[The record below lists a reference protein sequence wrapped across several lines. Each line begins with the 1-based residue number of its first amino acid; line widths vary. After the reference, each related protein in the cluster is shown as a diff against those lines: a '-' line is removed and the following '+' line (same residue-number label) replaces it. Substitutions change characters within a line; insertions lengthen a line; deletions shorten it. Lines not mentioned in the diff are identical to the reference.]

1 MTFSLKQIAELIG
14 ATLIGDPDIEIEG
27 IGTLQEAS
35 KYQISYAVDEKYLNS
50 LVKTKASAV
59 ILPKKLKEHCH
70 TNALIVDDAYLA
82 FAKITHQFKYYN
94 TPVNNSS
101 SKAIIDSS
109 ASIENVTIGP
119 GCVIGKNVS
128 IGKNTIID
136 PNCVIEDEVSI
147 GEDSYIGANVTIQ
160 RECQL
165 GKRCTILPGAVIGSE
180 GFGNARDEQ
189 KKWLSIAHLGRVCI
203 GDDVSIGANTT
214 IDRGTIDD
222 TVIHNGVKIDN
233 LVQIAHNVIIGE
245 NTAIAAM
252 TGIAGTTTIGKRCM
266 IGGMVG
272 IVGHL
277 TITDDVIVNATSTVN
292 RSITKPGIYTG
303 FFPLMTHSDWKKAGI
318 WLTKLDKI
326 TKFLNIKLK
335 NLK

>member
-1 MTFSLKQIAELIG
+1 MTLSLEKITELIG
-14 ATLIGDPDIEIEG
+14 ATLIGNSATEING
-27 IGTLQEAS
+27 ISTLEDANVS
-35 KYQISYAVDEKYLNS
+35 HISYAVSDKYINS
-50 LVKTKASAV
+50 LSNTKAGAV
-59 ILPKKLKEHCH
+59 ILPKELKEHCP

-82 FAKITHQFKYYN
+82 FAIITHQFKHYN
-94 TPVNNSS
+94 SPINNSPTT
-101 SKAIIDSS
+101 AIIDKT
-109 ASIENVTIGP
+109 ASVEDVTISP

-136 PNCVIEDEVSI
+136 PNCVIEDEVRI
-147 GEDSYIGANVTIQ
+147 GENSYIGTNVNIK
-160 RECQL
+160 RKCQL
-165 GKRCTILPGAVIGSE
+165 GHRCTILPGTVIGSE
-180 GFGNARDEQ
+180 GFGNARDKQ
-189 KKWLSIAHLGRVCI
+189 KKWQSIAHLGRVCI

-214 IDRGTIDD
+214 IDRGTIND
-222 TVIHNGVKIDN
+222 TEIHNGVKIDN

-245 NTAIAAM
+245 NTAIAAK

-292 RSITKPGIYTG
+292 RNITKPGIYTG
-303 FFPLMTHSDWKKAGI
+303 FFPLMTHSGWKKAGI

-326 TKFLNIKLK
+326 TKILNIKLK

>member
-1 MTFSLKQIAELIG
+1 MTFSLEKIAELIG
-14 ATLIGDPDIEIEG
+14 ATLIGDSTTEING
-27 IGTLQEAS
+27 ISTLKDANGN
-35 KYQISYAVDEKYLNS
+35 QISYAVSEKYINS
-50 LVKTKASAV
+50 LSKTKAGAV
-59 ILPKKLKEHCH
+59 ILPKKLKEHCP
-70 TNALIVDDAYLA
+70 TNVLIVEDTYLA
-82 FAKITHQFKYYN
+82 FAKITHKFKLYN
-94 TPVNNSS
+94 FPVNNSS
-101 SKAIIDSS
+101 CKAIIDSS
-109 ASIENVTIGP
+109 SSVEDVTIGS

-128 IGKNTIID
+128 IGKKTIIG

-147 GEDSYIGANVTIQ
+147 GENSYIGANVTIQ

-165 GKRCTILPGAVIGSE
+165 GKRCDILSGAVIGSE
-180 GFGNARDEQ
+180 GFGNALDEQ
-189 KKWLSIAHLGRVCI
+189 KKWQSIAHLGRVCI

-214 IDRGTIDD
+214 IDRGTIND

-245 NTAIAAM
+245 NTAIAAK

-292 RSITKPGIYTG
+292 KSITKPGIYTG
-303 FFPLMTHSDWKKAGI
+303 FFPLMTHSGWKKAGI

>member
-1 MTFSLKQIAELIG
+1 MILSLEKIAELLG
-14 ATLIGDPDIEIEG
+14 ATLIGDSDTEING
-27 IGTLQEAS
+27 ISTLRDANEN
-35 KYQISYAVDEKYLNS
+35 QISYAVSDKYINS
-50 LVKTKASAV
+50 LSNTKAGAV
-59 ILPKKLKEHCH
+59 ILPNKLKEHCP
-70 TNALIVDDAYLA
+70 TNALIVENTYLA
-82 FAKITHQFKYYN
+82 FAKITHQFKHYN
-94 TPVNNSS
+94 LPINNSS

-109 ASIENVTIGP
+109 ALVENVTIGP

-128 IGKNTIID
+128 IGKNTVID
-136 PNCVIEDEVSI
+136 SNCVVEDGVSI
-147 GEDSYIGANVTIQ
+147 GENSYISANVTIQ

-165 GKRCTILPGAVIGSE
+165 GKRCSILPGAVIGSE
-180 GFGNARDEQ
+180 GFGNARDNQ
-189 KKWLSIAHLGRVCI
+189 KKWQSIAHLGRVCI
-203 GDDVSIGANTT
+203 GDDVLIGANTT

-245 NTAIAAM
+245 NTAIAAK

-292 RSITKPGIYTG
+292 RSIAKPGIYTG
-303 FFPLMTHSDWKKAGI
+303 FFPLMTHSGWKKAGM

-326 TKFLNIKLK
+326 TKILNIKLK

>member
-1 MTFSLKQIAELIG
+1 MTYSLEKIATLIG
-14 ATLIGDPDIEIEG
+14 ATLVGDSTTKING
-27 IGTLQEAS
+27 INTLRNANGNE
-35 KYQISYAVDEKYLNS
+35 ISYAVSEKYINS
-50 LVKTKASAV
+50 LSNTKAGAV
-59 ILPKKLKEHCH
+59 ILPINLKEYCP
-70 TNALIVDDAYLA
+70 TNTLIVSDAYLA
-82 FAKITHQFKYYN
+82 FAIISHQFKQYN
-94 TPVNNSS
+94 SPVNTSL
-101 SKAIIDSS
+101 SKATIDSS
-109 ASIENVTIGP
+109 ALVEDVTIGP
-119 GCVIGKNVS
+119 GCFIGKNVS

-136 PNCVIEDEVSI
+136 PNSVIEDEVSI
-147 GEDSYIGANVTIQ
+147 GENSHIGTNVIIQ

-165 GKRCTILPGAVIGSE
+165 GKRCVILPGAVIGSE

-189 KKWLSIAHLGRVCI
+189 KNWQSIAHLGKVCI

-245 NTAIAAM
+245 NTAIASM

-303 FFPLMTHSDWKKAGI
+303 FFPLMTHSGWKKAGM

-326 TKFLNIKLK
+326 TKILNIKLK

>member
-1 MTFSLKQIAELIG
+1 MNLSLEKIAQLIN
-14 ATLIGDPDIEIEG
+14 ATLVGDSTTEING
-27 IGTLQEAS
+27 ISTLRDANTN
-35 KYQISYAVDEKYLNS
+35 QISYAVSEKYINPLTN
-50 LVKTKASAV
+50 TKAGAV
-59 ILPKKLKEHCH
+59 ILPKKLKEHCP

-82 FAKITHQFKYYN
+82 FAKITHQFKHYN
-94 TPVNNSS
+94 FPVNNSS
-101 SKAIIDSS
+101 SIAIIDSS
-109 ASIENVTIGP
+109 ASVEDVTIGP
-119 GCVIGKNVS
+119 GCVIGRNVC
-128 IGKNTIID
+128 IGKNTIIG

-147 GEDSYIGANVTIQ
+147 GKNSYIGANVTIQ

-165 GKRCTILPGAVIGSE
+165 GKRCTVLPGVVIGSE
-180 GFGNARDEQ
+180 GFGNALDEQ
-189 KKWLSIAHLGRVCI
+189 KNWHSIAHLGRVCI

-245 NTAIAAM
+245 NTAIAAK

-277 TITDDVIVNATSTVN
+277 TITDDVIVNATSTVDI
-292 RSITKPGIYTG
+292 SITKPGIYTG
-303 FFPLMTHSDWKKAGI
+303 FFPLMTHSDWKKVGI

>member
-1 MTFSLKQIAELIG
+1 MTFSLEKIAELIG
-14 ATLIGDPDIEIEG
+14 ATIIGDSTTEIRG
-27 IGTLQEAS
+27 ISTLKDANVN
-35 KYQISYAVDEKYLNS
+35 QISYAVSEKYINS
-50 LVKTKASAV
+50 LSNTKAGAV
-59 ILPKKLKEHCH
+59 IMPKKLKEHCP
-70 TNALIVDDAYLA
+70 TSALIVDDAYLA
-82 FAKITHQFKYYN
+82 FAKITHQFKHYN
-94 TPVNNSS
+94 SLVNNSS
-101 SKAIIDSS
+101 SEAIIDSS
-109 ASIENVTIGP
+109 ASVEDVTIAP
-119 GCVIGKNVS
+119 GCVIGRNVS
-128 IGKNTIID
+128 IGKNSIID
-136 PNCVIEDEVSI
+136 ANCVIEDEVSI
-147 GEDSYIGANVTIQ
+147 GENSYIGANVTIQ
-160 RECQL
+160 RESQL
-165 GKRCTILPGAVIGSE
+165 GKRCAILPGAVIGSE

-189 KKWLSIAHLGRVCI
+189 KNWLSIAHLGKVCI

-245 NTAIAAM
+245 NTAIAAK

-292 RSITKPGIYTG
+292 RNITKPGIYTG
-303 FFPLMTHSDWKKAGI
+303 FFPLMTHSGWKKAGI

-326 TKFLNIKLK
+326 TKILNIKLK